1 MRDRLACSTL
11 LVACVCALGLGGAS
25 CNSNDGIVVDLDN
38 AIRVNDA
45 ADEVIGTMA
54 DAINEGLLVV
64 DDSKA
69 EHWTDPADGA
79 SIPAATPPTF
89 KWHKIQTA
97 RHGVSSGDF
106 TWLRFEASG
115 YSEPID
121 VVALTVEEWTPSAEE
136 WARLTAAT
144 GPVKVTVTNCYAM
157 VGIVKDGPYRAMSP
171 SATFTITH

>member
-1 MRDRLACSTL
+1 MPDRLACSTL
-11 LVACVCALGLGGAS
+11 LAACAAFALAGAS

-45 ADEVIGTMA
+45 SDEVIGTMA
-54 DAINEGLLVV
+54 DAINEGLLVT
-64 DDSKA
+64 DDAKA
-69 EHWTDPADGA
+69 EHFTDPADGA
-79 SIPAATPPTF
+79 SVPAATPPTF

-115 YSEPID
+115 YPEPID
-121 VVALTVEEWTPSAEE
+121 VIALTVEEWTPSADE
-136 WARLTAAT
+136 WARLNVAT

-157 VGIVKDGPYRAMSP
+157 VGIVKEGPYRASIAAP
-171 SATFTITH
+171 TFTIAH